1 MSYRLAV
8 LGCLVCGLAA
18 VTIPAGFAVGAPAA
32 AQVSAGQVS
41 AELAQWNE
49 RSRFSEIERRAAAQE
64 GLSERDKAFLMTA
77 AQSQML
83 QLEVSR
89 VAIERTKNPQIRH
102 FAEATVEFVGR
113 AKEHLDG
120 IAREF
125 GMSLPKIP
133 PEEVQNAHQALGKAA
148 DPDHEYLRSI
158 LADITKV
165 SDLYKDESSN
175 GKNPVLA
182 QYAQAALPRLR
193 QHYRNAHNLLAG
205 RG

>member
-1 MSYRLAV
+1 MSINYRVISLACA
-8 LGCLVCGLAA
+8 LCGLASVA
-18 VTIPAGFAVGAPAA
+18 VPAGFAATAPAR
-32 AQVSAGQVS
+32 AQVSAAPVQ
-41 AELAQWNE
+41 QNE
-49 RSRFSEIERRAAAQE
+49 QSRFSEVERRAAAQE

-83 QLEVSR
+83 QLDASR
-89 VAIERTKNPQIRH
+89 VAIERAKDPQVRR
-102 FAEATVEFVGR
+102 FAETTVKYVGR
-113 AKEHLDG
+113 AKQRLDG

-148 DPDHEYLRSI
+148 NPDHDYLLGI
-158 LADITKV
+158 LSDITRV
-165 SDLYKDESSN
+165 SDLYKDESRN

-193 QHYRNAHNLLAG
+193 QHYRNAHHLLIG

>member
-1 MSYRLAV
+1 
-8 LGCLVCGLAA
+8 
-18 VTIPAGFAVGAPAA
+18 
-32 AQVSAGQVS
+32 
-41 AELAQWNE
+41 
-49 RSRFSEIERRAAAQE
+49 
-64 GLSERDKAFLMTA
+64 MTA

-125 GMSLPKIP
+125 GMSLPRIP
-133 PEEVQNAHQALGKAA
+133 PDEVRNAHQALGKAA

-193 QHYRNAHNLLAG
+193 QHYRSAHDLLVG

>member
-1 MSYRLAV
+1 MSNDYRLAF
-8 LGCLVCGLAA
+8 LGCLVCGL
-18 VTIPAGFAVGAPAA
+18 TILTNPAD
-32 AQVSAGQVS
+32 SAGGVAATAEVS
-41 AELAQWNE
+41 AELAQQAA
-49 RSRFSEIERRAAAQE
+49 RSTFSEVERRAAAQE

-89 VAIERTKNPQIRH
+89 VAIVRTKKPQIRH
-102 FAEATVEFVGR
+102 FAEATVKCVGM
-113 AKEHLDG
+113 AKEHLNR
-120 IAREF
+120 IAGEF
-125 GMSLPKIP
+125 GMSLPRILP
-133 PEEVQNAHQALGKAA
+133 DEVQNAHQALGKAA
-148 DPDHEYLRSI
+148 DPDREYLLGI
-158 LADITKV
+158 LSNITKV
-165 SDLYKDESSN
+165 SNLYKDESSN